1 MATVVVV
8 LAVFVFVYSVVVPL
22 ASLANTKVAYRRRK
36 TRAYAGDPRF
46 RVGVFVPCQDAN
58 DHLEDN
64 LRALAS
70 QDYPAYTV
78 TFVTDTNSDPAIP
91 IIRSV
96 VKDHACARHM
106 VAGIADTLC
115 SQQNH
120 VQAMSMSSDMES
132 EVLVKCDSD
141 MRPAPGWLRDFVRP
155 YNDPRIAATTSH
167 HWISPPKPGFVNGC
181 YTIFSGCLTALMGL
195 PGLPW
200 LWGGCFGIRRSVFH
214 AIDVPGL
221 WRVTGTDDSTLRNLL
236 VSSGNRVVF
245 VPDCVAPTHETHE
258 NLGVYIR
265 WLSRQAYH
273 GKIYVTQYWLSTL
286 LTETVATLAVV
297 AAVVALVADAVTGRF
312 DAAGIAALTIIL
324 STMASGP
331 LVKLSQ
337 PGIRDIPLVWWA
349 GLMAPNHVLA
359 CYGIWRTVFMRE
371 LSWRGNVYRF
381 NRDGTVSQRVREKA

>member
-1 MATVVVV
+1 VASVVVA
-8 LAVFVFVYSVVVPL
+8 LAVFLFIYSVMVPL
-22 ASLANTKVAYRRRK
+22 ASLANTRFAYRRRK
-36 TRAYAGDPRF
+36 SRAYTGNPHF

-58 DHLEDN
+58 EHLRDN
-64 LRALAS
+64 LLALAS

-78 TFVTDTNSDPAIP
+78 TFVTDTDSDPAVP

-96 VKDHACARHM
+96 VKDRICARHM

-120 VQAMSMSSDMES
+120 VQAISMSSDTES
-132 EVLVKCDSD
+132 QVLVKCDSD

-155 YNDPRIAATTSH
+155 YNDPRVAATTSH
-167 HWISPPKPGFVNGC
+167 HWISPPKPRFADGC
-181 YTIFSGCLTALMGL
+181 YTVFSGSLTALMGL

-221 WRVTGTDDSTLRNLL
+221 WSNTGTDDSTLRNRL
-236 VSSGNRVVF
+236 VSTGNRVIF
-245 VPDCVAPTHETHE
+245 VPDCVAPTLETHE
-258 NLGVYIR
+258 NLRVFIR

-273 GKIYVTQYWLSTL
+273 GKIYLKPFWLSTL
-286 LTETVATLAVV
+286 LAETLATLAVV
-297 AAVVALVADAVTGRF
+297 AAAFGLVANAVTNRF
-312 DAAGIAALTIIL
+312 DAAGVAALAIIL
-324 STMASGP
+324 FSTGFGP

-337 PGIRDIPLVWWA
+337 PWIRDIPLVWWA
-349 GLMAPNHVLA
+349 GLVVPTHVLS
-359 CYGIWRTVFMRE
+359 CYGLWRTVFMSK

-381 NRDGTVSQRVREKA
+381 NRDGTVSQRVRQGT

>member
-8 LAVFVFVYSVVVPL
+8 LAIFVFVYSMVVPL
-22 ASLANTKVAYRRRK
+22 ASFANTKIAYRWRK
-36 TRAYAGDPRF
+36 ARAYSEDPQF
-46 RVGVFVPCQDAN
+46 RVGVFVPCQDAS

-70 QDYPAYTV
+70 QNYPAYTV
-78 TFVTDTNSDPAIP
+78 TFVTDTDSDPAIP
-91 IIRSV
+91 TIRSV
-96 VKDHACARHM
+96 LKDHACARHM

-120 VQAMSMSSDMES
+120 VQIVSMSADAEN
-132 EVLVKCDSD
+132 EILVKCDSD

-155 YNDPRIAATTSH
+155 FNDPRIAATTSH

-181 YTIFSGCLTALMGL
+181 YTVFSGSLTALMGL

-221 WRVTGTDDSTLRNLL
+221 WSVTGTDDCTLRNRL
-236 VSSGNRVVF
+236 VSSGNRVLF
-245 VPDCVAPTHETHE
+245 VPDCVAPTLETHE

-273 GKIYVTQYWLSTL
+273 GKIYLKQFWLSTL
-286 LTETVATLAVV
+286 LVETVATVAVA
-297 AAVVALVADAVTGRF
+297 AAVVALVADAVMGRF
-312 DAAGIAALTIIL
+312 DAAGVAALTIIL
-324 STMASGP
+324 STMLSGP
-331 LVKLSQ
+331 FVKLSQ
-337 PGIRDIPLVWWA
+337 PGIHDIPLLWWA
-349 GLMAPNHVLA
+349 GLMIANHCLS
-359 CYGIWRTVFMRE
+359 CYGIWRTVFMRQ

-381 NRDGTVSQRVREKA
+381 NGDGTVSHRAREFT